1 MHREGLVAL
10 LRNAF
15 GYKARFV
22 RTIDSMNVTYEDA
35 SDIVDDIQVLGE
47 SLIEAEALWATQIGR
62 VHPEYLA
69 SARNLVHYWAVRQHD
84 LRGLQQRLARLGL
97 SSLGRSEPHVQ
108 ATLAA
113 IANAAAAVTGR
124 PVQTGD
130 PPVGFDDA
138 GRLLR
143 HRTRAVFGAQPDGR
157 RTRIMV
163 TLPPHA
169 ATDPSFVRALVEYGM
184 NVARINCAHDNPAQ
198 WTAMIDN
205 VRRASASTGRDCQI
219 MMDLAGPKLRTGP
232 LPDGPQVLKLRP
244 ARDVTGHVTA
254 PARCWIGPAAG
265 HARPEGEVAVLRVPA
280 AWLAA
285 LRPGDTVEFVDAR
298 GSDRHLLVGATLD
311 GGVLATT
318 GRTAYLM
325 TGTVLRHPD
334 GRTATVAPLPPTQQF
349 LVLRRGDLLTLTRD
363 CAPTTAMIG
372 AQRIGCTLPEAF
384 GSIEADSVIHLDDGK
399 FSGRVVEAGNDEI
412 RIEITSAPVNGGRLR
427 AGKGI
432 NLPGTLLPVSAV
444 TDSDRADLGFV
455 AAHADLVALSFAR
468 TASDVEDLL
477 DALAERGDDRLGVI
491 VKVETAQGFE
501 NLPEILLAA
510 MRRPKAAVMIARGD
524 LAAECGYERMAE
536 LQEEILWLCEAA
548 HLPVIWATQVLDQLA
563 RSGRPSRAEITDAAM
578 GQRAECVMLNKG
590 PFILDAVITL
600 DDILRRMSAH
610 HYKKNA
616 LMRPLRSWTA
626 TLADTEDL

>member
-1 MHREGLVAL
+1 MHWKGLAAL
-10 LRNAF
+10 LRTEF
-15 GYKARFV
+15 GDKARIV
-22 RTIDSMNVTYEDA
+22 STIDSLNVTSEDA
-35 SDIVDDIQVLGE
+35 ADIADDIQLLDE
-47 SLIEAEALWATQIGR
+47 SLIEAEAMWSTQISR

-97 SSLGRSEPHVQ
+97 SSLGRSEPHVE

-113 IANAAAAVTGR
+113 IANAAAAVTDR
-124 PVQTGD
+124 PMTTGN
-130 PPVGFDDA
+130 PPMGFDDA

-169 ATDPSFVRALVEYGM
+169 ATDPSFVRALLEHGM
-184 NVARINCAHDNPAQ
+184 NVARINCAHDSPTQ
-198 WTAMIDN
+198 WTAMIDH

-232 LPDGPQVLKLRP
+232 LPDGPEVLKLRP

-254 PARCWIGPAAG
+254 PARCWLGPIGG
-265 HARPEGEVAVLRVPA
+265 HAQPAGDVAVLRVPVE
-280 AWLAA
+280 WLAG
-285 LRPGDTVEFVDAR
+285 LHPKDTVEFVDAR
-298 GSDRHLLVGATLD
+298 GADRHLLVEATLD

-318 GRTAYLM
+318 DHTSYLV

-349 LVLRRGDLLTLTRD
+349 LSLRRGDILTLTRD
-363 CAPTTAMIG
+363 CAPLTGMIG
-372 AQRIGCTLPEAF
+372 ARRIGCTLPEAF
-384 GSIEADSVIHLDDGK
+384 GSVDAGSTIHLDDGK
-399 FSGRVVEAGNDEI
+399 FSGRVVEAGDDEI
-412 RIEITSAPVNGGRLR
+412 RIEITNAPVKGGRLR

-432 NLPGTLLPVSAV
+432 NLPGTVLPVSAV
-444 TDSDRADLGFV
+444 TESDRANLGFI
-455 AAHADLVALSFAR
+455 AAHADLVALAFAR
-468 TASDVEDLL
+468 TARDVEDLL
-477 DALAERGDDRLGVI
+477 EALTERGDSHLGVI

-501 NLPEILLAA
+501 NLPEILLTA
-510 MRRPKAAVMIARGD
+510 MRRPQAAVMIARGD

-590 PFILDAVITL
+590 PYILDAVITL
-600 DDILRRMSAH
+600 DDILCRMSAH
-610 HYKKNA
+610 HYKNNA
-616 LMRPLRSWTA
+616 LMRPLRSWTT
-626 TLADTEDL
+626 TLTDTEDR